1 MSTDQAAGPP
11 LDVAGLSPHL
21 SPSPPRMNRGLSRS
35 HLIMGRFGDELRVAS
50 LWLISRAAIV
60 LVAVGYAVATA
71 HSTGSY
77 QRVTGLFAK
86 WDSDW
91 YRMIAAGGYK
101 GGQVQAGRCCGQAF
115 FPGYPLLIRALTP
128 LTRSDVTAGLVISL
142 IAGAVTA
149 IMLYRITADQAART
163 DRSDA
168 GWPRIAGNR
177 AVFYLAVAPT
187 TIFLSAV
194 YSEALFLAFATSA
207 WWLATRGRWW
217 WAGALAAGASA
228 TRINGL
234 FLLAGLFALYVV
246 ETRRV
251 QGRVLRTEGLSLVLP
266 VLPVLAFF
274 AYLRVTFGSWSTW
287 FDAEQGGWHRGIA
300 WPWQGWAN
308 SWHLMQAAPPWR
320 FDLVLSWYEEFGA
333 VVIGVAL
340 IVVLARRRQWPEL
353 TYVAVSALPLIFA
366 SSFYSVPR
374 AALLWFPGFTIAA
387 LATTRPRGR
396 WLHVPLIVVSVLLAG
411 TATAIFTSRLWV
423 S

>member
-1 MSTDQAAGPP
+1 MPADQAAAPRPDIADLP
-11 LDVAGLSPHL
+11 LHLKLSG
-21 SPSPPRMNRGLSRS
+21 RVSRRD
-35 HLIMGRFGDELRVAS
+35 LLVTRFGDELRVTS
-50 LWLISRAAIV
+50 LWLVSRAAVFI
-60 LVAVGYAVATA
+60 VAVVYAFATNA
-71 HSTGSY
+71 RWTGSY
-77 QRVTGLFAK
+77 QWVTGLFAK

-128 LTRSDVTAGLVISL
+128 VTRSDVTAGIVISL
-142 IAGAVTA
+142 VAGVVTA
-149 IMLYRITADQAART
+149 MMLYRITVDQAART

-168 GWPRIAGNR
+168 AWPRIAGNR
-177 AVFYLAVAPT
+177 AVFYLAVAPM

-194 YSEALFLAFATSA
+194 YSEAVFLAFATSA

-217 WAGALAAGASA
+217 WAGALAAGAAA

-234 FLLAGLFALYVV
+234 FLLAGLCVLYVV
-246 ETRRV
+246 ETRKAD
-251 QGRVLRTEGLSLVLP
+251 GRVLRTEGLSLVLP
-266 VLPVLAFF
+266 VLPVIAFF

-287 FDAEQGGWHRGIA
+287 FHAEQGGWHRSVA

-308 SWHLMQAAPPWR
+308 SWHLLQAAPPWR
-320 FDLVLSWYEEFGA
+320 YDLVLSWYEEFGA
-333 VVIGVAL
+333 VIVGVAL
-340 IVVLARRRQWPEL
+340 VVVLARRRQWPEL

-374 AALLWFPGFTIAA
+374 SALLWFPGFTIAA
-387 LATTRPRGR
+387 IATTRPRGR
-396 WLHVPLIVVSVLLAG
+396 WLHVPLVVVSVLLAG
-411 TATAIFTSRLWV
+411 TATAIFSSRLWV